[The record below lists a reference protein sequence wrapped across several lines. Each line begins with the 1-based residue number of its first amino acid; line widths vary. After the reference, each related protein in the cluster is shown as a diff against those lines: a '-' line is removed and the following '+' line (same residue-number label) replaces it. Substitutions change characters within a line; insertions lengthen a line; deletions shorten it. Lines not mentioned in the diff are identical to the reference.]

1 MGPLITNSP
10 IQNPKDEVFTSY
22 GLLQPET
29 KLNGLDKRSYE
40 RENSKQDQEDDELG
54 FSSHAGVSLDG
65 DLETLTRVHVDS
77 GIVHY

>member
-10 IQNPKDEVFTSY
+10 IQNPKDEFFTSY

-40 RENSKQDQEDDELG
+40 RENSK
-54 FSSHAGVSLDG
+54 
-65 DLETLTRVHVDS
+65 
-77 GIVHY
+77 